1 MSPMSA
7 GALHWIPVSTDA
19 CVNDAIDGELPPM
32 SETTNASGGCS
43 CEGELMTLYRR
54 IKNF

>member
-1 MSPMSA
+1 MSA

-19 CVNDAIDGELPPM
+19 CVNHAIDGELPPV
-32 SETTNASGGCS
+32 SETNNASGGCS